1 MDKQAR
7 SLSDALW
14 RIYRRPQ
21 RPIPWSLG
29 GNLPWDDPEFSRR
42 MLREHLDQSHGAA
55 SRPEAERQLQLA
67 WLWSKLGLAPG
78 ARLLDATCGPG
89 LYAVALAQRDCQV
102 TGVDFG
108 PASIAYARRLAE
120 ERDVSEKCRFIESD
134 VRKMSFEAGHF
145 DAALFLYGQLSV
157 FTPEDAGSLLR
168 MIAGFLRPGGRL
180 VVELLAQDRLD
191 KKDNNWWFT
200 DDQGLWGD
208 RPFLHLGERFWLE
221 DQQVVVERFYT
232 LNLEDGALDE
242 INLCDQSY
250 SIDDMV
256 GQMKAAGFARV
267 DVYSDW
273 DGLQLSD
280 APEWIVYVAHKGGAE
295 GAPGHR
301 AG

>member
-14 RIYRRPQ
+14 RIFRRPQ
-21 RPIPWSLG
+21 RPVPWRFG

-55 SRPEAERQLQLA
+55 SRIDAERQLQLA

-78 ARLLDATCGPG
+78 SRLLDATCGPG
-89 LYAVALAQRDCQV
+89 LYAVALAERGCQV
-102 TGVDFG
+102 TGVDFA
-108 PASIAYARRLAE
+108 PASIAYARQLAQ
-120 ERDVSEKCRFIESD
+120 ERRVSDMCRFIQSD
-134 VRKMSFEAGHF
+134 VRQMAFEDGRF

-157 FTPEDAGSLLR
+157 FPPEDTAALLG

-191 KKDNNWWFT
+191 KQDSNWWFT

-208 RPFLHLGERFWLE
+208 RPFLHLGERSWLQ
-221 DQQVVVERFYT
+221 DRQVVVERFYT
-232 LNLEDGALDE
+232 LNLEDGVLDE
-242 INLCDQSY
+242 ITLCDQSY

-256 GQMKAAGFARV
+256 GQMKAAGFDRV
-267 DVYSDW
+267 DVYPAW
-273 DGLQLSD
+273 DGLQLYD
-280 APEWIVYVAHKGGAE
+280 APEWIVYVAHTAGAQE
-295 GAPGHR
+295 
-301 AG
+301 